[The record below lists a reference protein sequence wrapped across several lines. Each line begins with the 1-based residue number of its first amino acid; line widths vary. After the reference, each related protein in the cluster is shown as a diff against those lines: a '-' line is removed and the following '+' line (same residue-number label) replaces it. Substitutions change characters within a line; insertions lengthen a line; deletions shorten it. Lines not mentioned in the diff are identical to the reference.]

1 MFYAIRSFLKS
12 RTELIMSLAGKT
24 LFVTGASRGIGL
36 AIAKRAARDGANIAI
51 AAKSE
56 QPSPKVAMHRLT
68 LLLLMTVLAGCGSR
82 TPSNADQAASAA
94 REASWRTLDGKPPLV
109 IAHRGASGYRPE
121 HTLAAYTLAIELG
134 ADFIE
139 PDLVATRD
147 GQLIVRHEPLLD
159 DTTDVKMRPEFAARQ
174 TTRDLDG
181 KPIKG
186 FFASDFTLA
195 EIKQLRAVQT
205 NAARS
210 KDYDGDFQIPTF
222 EEVLELVVR
231 ESAARGRRIGIYPE
245 TKHPSFHLALG
256 LPLEDSLLQSLDRF
270 GMNRAEADVFIQS
283 FESANLQYLRART
296 RVPLMQL
303 LDERAL
309 SFDAEG
315 VNIVDVHI
323 AEFGDDR
330 GAQPPRNLA
339 DIARYAAGIAPWKRQ
354 ILREVAGAPL
364 LPTHLIAQ
372 AHAAGL
378 RVHTYTFRNEP
389 ATLAPEYGSDPQR
402 EYQQIYALGIDG
414 VFSDFPDTALSVRA
428 AHSNEYGAVR

>member
-1 MFYAIRSFLKS
+1 
-12 RTELIMSLAGKT
+12 
-24 LFVTGASRGIGL
+24 
-36 AIAKRAARDGANIAI
+36 
-51 AAKSE
+51 
-56 QPSPKVAMHRLT
+56 MHCLT
-68 LLLLMTVLAGCGSR
+68 LLLFMTVLAGCGSR

-147 GQLIVRHEPLLD
+147 GQLIARHEPLLD

-245 TKHPSFHLALG
+245 TKHPAFHLALG

-330 GAQPPRNLA
+330 GAQPPRSLA

-364 LPTHLIAQ
+364 LPTQLIAQ
-372 AHAAGL
+372 AHGAGL

-389 ATLAPEYGSDPQR
+389 ATLAPEYGNDPLR
-402 EYQQIYALGIDG
+402 EYRHIYALGIDG
-414 VFSDFPDTALSVRA
+414 VFSDFPDTALGARRA
-428 AHSNEYGAVR
+428 QK